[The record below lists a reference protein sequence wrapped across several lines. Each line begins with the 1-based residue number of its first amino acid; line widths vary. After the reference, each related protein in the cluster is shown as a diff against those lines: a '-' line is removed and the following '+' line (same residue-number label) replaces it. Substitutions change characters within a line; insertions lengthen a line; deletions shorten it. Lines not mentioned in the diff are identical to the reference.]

1 MKKRLALFILFV
13 LLKSTFPQ
21 TYKILESTTEQIK
34 VEVNFENAYKFY
46 ERNVDGKKF
55 SFVEGNEFNLR
66 NPGEPYLPN
75 YILQIGIPFNSDIH
89 TEIISINS
97 EKKNNIFILP
107 TPDSLEQS
115 LKELNFNQDIYSN
128 DSYFPKSAVEIY
140 GDYIFRF
147 ARIATISVSP
157 FQFNPITR
165 EVIQNN
171 KIVALIKFNQ
181 NQGLANNYKTVQDQ
195 PTLDVLAT
203 TVINYDVAKNFIEE
217 NLSTKDTPTQT
228 NSYWYDPHKDYL
240 KIYLNTKGVYRI
252 TYEMLINAGL
262 PDNGISQMNF
272 ALFNEGNSIPIDVV
286 DKDSNGVF
294 NAGDYFQ
301 FVGGPPKP
309 VNAYTYLNI
318 YNLQNVY
325 WLTYQADSTNYYK
338 NRNGFPNSGYNLI
351 SNTIETIHWEKD
363 QYFNHLGQSSVD
375 NNKDYW
381 FWDFI
386 EYRAGGYF
394 RFFKHII
401 PDTTFLDIFMQKPK
415 MNLKIGLHGLTSN
428 NCGSGFGH
436 SAEILLNAKRVG
448 TLKWTGQNLATFEK
462 EFFVSFGSSG
472 QDTMYLNWA
481 NIQELIVRSTGE
493 VCDTTNSGDSFFIN
507 YIELQFWKSLRTN
520 SNNFIFTSPPGDFG
534 ENIYWMYNWLRDNM
548 KIYIP
553 NRSEL
558 ISNPWISND
567 ASNSVRFVD
576 TLFQQTEYYIVADDY
591 FLAPDSLVRRTTLS
605 DLRNIDNAADYII
618 ITHPLFIEAANRLA
632 TFRSHNLKKYNE
644 PRIKIVNI
652 FDIYDEFSG
661 GLLNPFAVKSFI
673 KYAYE
678 NWQRPAPFYI
688 TLMGDLSTDYR
699 KINSSSRDN
708 FIPSIPYHVITY
720 GQAASDNQF
729 VTVVGNDFIPDLAI
743 GRLSCE
749 TSEEANL
756 LVDKIINY
764 PADGSKEWKQN
775 VALFSS
781 GLTAADEDAMKF
793 NDRNIELNNAY
804 LEPNGIN
811 STKVFRYPNK
821 PEYLQY
827 QGTGADMRR
836 EIDGGTVIVNYY
848 GHGGGF
854 QWDLVFT
861 DDDILALQNGNKL
874 PFVSS
879 VTCYTA
885 HYDNQEIFGEIF
897 NSLPI
902 GGSIAFWG
910 STGVTL
916 WPTGHSINRDFFREV
931 FANKRHVIGDAILKT
946 KTNLGYGTMVDLL
959 TLLGDPALEL
969 AVPYYPDFAIKS
981 TDISITPRNPIKDD
995 TVVVRV
1001 AIKNLGR
1008 SFIGDTVSVQ
1018 LFENQITDTTLIGL
1032 NRLRS
1037 FGENDTTYFTWI
1049 PTSDG
1054 LKSLIA
1060 VINEVDTLMEIDHS
1074 DNMATAS
1081 FSVFS
1086 FESPKIVKPVNNY
1099 FSNQNSVDFVIVD
1112 IGSNVQKEF
1121 KYWIEIDSSKDL
1133 NSNFRIQS
1141 PILSAVKGAVKWKS
1155 PQLTNGVYFW
1165 RAYII
1170 ADSDTNKSDVQTFSI
1185 NQETNSGYFAAG
1197 KQLLDFNTVNVNYSD
1212 STASL
1217 ILNIMPLPPRPVEEK
1232 KIDSILI
1239 PLPSDSTEITACTTD
1254 GSYLYFGN
1262 VSYYRNGRP
1271 SKIYK
1276 IGTGLNGTIKGFNY
1290 GTIGDIEVEIKNQI
1304 FYHSDG
1310 FLYVATGDDSTLLKV
1325 NIQTADT
1332 SRIYIPAKMLP
1343 SEDGLL
1349 KNSGFY
1355 LASDGNYVYNLTPGY
1370 GDFRNK
1376 YTLRVFDPAQNWQQ
1390 VGVDKQLFGTS
1401 AIGFNNFFV
1410 TDDYLISYES
1420 YINGYQRRYKISTG
1434 SYEEEY
1440 ITFVWRKPI
1449 YCFTYDWENNF
1460 VYGGLFL
1467 PNNFRYDFGFFKFI
1481 GTYLEAQGSI
1491 TTNEIGPARKWKN
1504 FNYNLETSNST
1515 GHFNT
1520 KLFGKN
1526 NLTQNWDT
1534 LFTNLQPVSDISSV
1548 NPLIYPYLQ
1557 AKFTLT
1563 DSSFGLSDPMKLK
1576 SVKVE
1581 YDCFPEINMSPGD
1594 VVFDVDSMLQG
1605 FPVNMSLKVSNIG
1618 YTTSDS
1624 LRLDFYNNIQD
1635 SAFYTAYA
1643 NVPPDSF
1650 SLINKVIS
1658 TDNLLYT
1665 APVSPVDIKVVATPF
1680 VREFYDF
1687 NNSTEGH
1694 FDVIRDSVKP
1704 AFNITFDGKEILNG
1718 DVISSQPHVL
1728 ITLED
1733 NSPLPLDTSYFTIVH
1748 TENNKTSVVRFNDP
1762 DLTYNY
1768 SPYPNSK
1775 MEINWLPKLKDGKHI
1790 LEVLAK
1796 DGSGN
1801 FFDSTSSKSV
1811 FYVYNN
1817 PDILQVYN
1825 YPNPFTDNTYFTFE
1839 LRGVVAPDEIRIKI
1853 FTIAGR
1859 LIKEIQLKQS
1869 DLQIGFNRIAWDGR
1883 DEDGDVIANGLYF
1896 YKVLTKTGDEVKV
1909 ITQKLAK
1916 LR

>member
-34 VEVNFENAYKFY
+34 IEVNFENAYQFY
-46 ERNVDGKKF
+46 ERNVEGKKF

-115 LKELNFNQDIYSN
+115 LKDLNFNQDIYSN
-128 DSYFPKSAVEIY
+128 DSFFPKNAFEVS
-140 GDYIFRF
+140 GDFIFRF
-147 ARIATISVSP
+147 ARIATLSFSP

-165 EVIQNN
+165 EVIQN
-171 KIVALIKFNQ
+171 KHLVVVVKFVNRKNSNPTFQ
-181 NQGLANNYKTVQDQ
+181 ISQDQ
-195 PTLDVLAT
+195 PTLDILST
-203 TVINYDVAKNFIEE
+203 TVINYETAKNFVGEIKSS
-217 NLSTKDTPTQT
+217 NDSPAQT

-272 ALFNEGNSIPIDVV
+272 ALYNEGNSMPIDVV

-301 FVGGPPKP
+301 FVGSPPKP
-309 VNAYTYLNI
+309 ADAYANLNI

-325 WLTYQADSTNYYK
+325 WFSYQADSLNLYK
-338 NRNGFPNSGYNLI
+338 HRDGYPTSGYNLI
-351 SNTIETIHWEKD
+351 FNTIETLKWGKD
-363 QYFNHLGQSSVD
+363 EYFSHLGQAPD
-375 NNKDYW
+375 DKRDYW
-381 FWDFI
+381 YWDFI
-386 EYRAGGYF
+386 EWRSGYSKYF
-394 RFFKHII
+394 TQII
-401 PDTTFLDIFMQKPK
+401 PDSAFLDIYIQKPK
-415 MNLKIGLHGLTSN
+415 MKLKIGLHGLTSK
-428 NCGSGFGH
+428 NCGTGFGH
-436 SAEILLNAKRVG
+436 SAQFLLNSYPVG
-448 TLKWTGQNLATFEK
+448 ALKWNGQNSATFEK
-462 EFFVSFGSSG
+462 EFFISFSSAG

-481 NIQELIVRSTGE
+481 NTQELIIRSTGE
-493 VCDTTNSGDSFFIN
+493 VCDTSLGDSFLLNFIE
-507 YIELQFWKSLRTN
+507 IEFWKQLKTFQN
-520 SNNFIFTSPPGDFG
+520 YFIFTSPPGDFG
-534 ENIYWMYNWLRDNM
+534 ENIYWMSNWHRDNM
-548 KIYIP
+548 KIYLP
-553 NRSEL
+553 DRGEL
-558 ISNPWISND
+558 ISNPWITND

-576 TLFQQTEYYIVADDY
+576 TLFQQTEYYCVADDY
-591 FLAPDSLVRRTTLS
+591 FLTPDSLVHKNTNS
-605 DLRNIDNAADYII
+605 DLRNVDNAADYII

-632 TFRSHNLKKYNE
+632 TFRSQHLKRFNE

-652 FDIYDEFSG
+652 FDIYDEFSN
-661 GLLNPFAVKSFI
+661 GLMSPFAVKSFV
-673 KYAYE
+673 KYTYE
-678 NWQRPAPFYI
+678 NWQRPAPYYV

-699 KINSSSRDN
+699 KILPTSREN
-708 FIPSIPYHVITY
+708 FIPSIPYHVIIY
-720 GQAASDNQF
+720 GQASSDNQF
-729 VTVVGNDFIPDLAI
+729 VAVAGNDFIPDLAI
-743 GRLSCE
+743 GRISCE

-781 GLTAADEDAMKF
+781 GLTAADEESMKF
-793 NDRNIELNNAY
+793 NDRNIELHNSY
-804 LEPNGIN
+804 LAPNGIT

-827 QGTGADMRR
+827 QGAGPEMRKGIDDGA
-836 EIDGGTVIVNYY
+836 VIVNYY

-861 DDDILALQNGNKL
+861 NDDILALQNGFKL

-897 NSLPI
+897 NSLPDR
-902 GGSIAFWG
+902 GSIAFWG

-931 FANKRHVIGDAILKT
+931 FANKRHIIGDAILKA

-969 AVPYYPDFAIKS
+969 AIPYYPDFAIKS
-981 TDISITPRNPIKDD
+981 SDISITPRNPIKDD
-995 TVVVRV
+995 TVVVKV
-1001 AIKNLGR
+1001 AIKNFGR
-1008 SFIGDTVSVQ
+1008 SFISDTVSVQ
-1018 LFENQITDTTLIGL
+1018 LFENLISDTTLIGL
-1032 NRLRS
+1032 NRLSS
-1037 FGENDTTYFTWI
+1037 FGENDTTYFTWLA
-1049 PTSDG
+1049 TSDG
-1054 LKSLIA
+1054 LKTLIV

-1074 DNMATAS
+1074 DNIASAS
-1081 FSVFS
+1081 FSVYS

-1099 FSNQNSVDFVIVD
+1099 YTNQNKVNFIIVD
-1112 IGSNVQKEF
+1112 IGLNIQKEF
-1121 KYWIEIDSSKDL
+1121 KYWIEIDSSRDL
-1133 NSNFRIQS
+1133 NSNVKIQS
-1141 PILSAVKGAVKWKS
+1141 PLLTAVKGIVSWKS
-1155 PQLTNGVYFW
+1155 PQLSSGEYFW

-1170 ADSDTNKSDVQTFSI
+1170 ADSDTNKSDIQTFSI
-1185 NQETNSGYFAAG
+1185 NSDTNSGYIAKG

-1212 STASL
+1212 STSSL
-1217 ILNIMPLPPRPVEEK
+1217 TLNILPLPPRPTEEK
-1232 KIDSILI
+1232 LIDSILI
-1239 PLPSDSTEITACTTD
+1239 PLPSDSTEITSFTTD
-1254 GSYLYFGN
+1254 GSYLYFGH

-1290 GTIGDIEVEIKNQI
+1290 GTIGNIEVEIKNQL

-1310 FLYVATGDDSTLLKV
+1310 FLYVATGDDSTLLRV
-1325 NIQTADT
+1325 NLESADT
-1332 SRIYIPAKMLP
+1332 SRIDIPAKMLP

-1349 KNSGFY
+1349 KNGGFY
-1355 LASDGNYVYNLTPGY
+1355 LVSDGNYVYNLTPGY

-1376 YTLRVFDPAQNWQQ
+1376 YTLRIFNPSQNWQQ
-1390 VGVDKQLFGTS
+1390 VGEDKILFGSS
-1401 AIGFNNFFV
+1401 AYGFNSFFV
-1410 TDDYLISYES
+1410 ADDYLIAYES
-1420 YINGYQRRYKISTG
+1420 YLNGYQRRYRISTN

-1440 ITFVWRKPI
+1440 ITFVWRKTI
-1449 YCFTYDWENNF
+1449 YGMAYDWENNF
-1460 VYGGLFL
+1460 VYGGLFT
-1467 PNNFRYDFGFFKFI
+1467 PNNFRYDFGFFKFV
-1481 GTYLEAQGSI
+1481 GTYLEAQGTI
-1491 TTNEIGPARKWKN
+1491 TTNEVGPARKWKKI
-1504 FNYNLETSNST
+1504 NYNLETVNST
-1515 GHFNT
+1515 GHFDA

-1526 NLTQNWDT
+1526 SITQNWDT
-1534 LFTNLQPVSDISSV
+1534 LLTTLQPVSDISFI
-1548 NPLIYPYLQ
+1548 NPLTYPYIE

-1563 DSSFGLSDPMKLK
+1563 DSSFGLSEPMKLK

-1581 YDCFPEINMSPGD
+1581 YDCFPEINLGPSD

-1605 FPVNMSLKVSNIG
+1605 FPVNMSLKVDNVG
-1618 YTTSDS
+1618 YTTADS

-1635 SAFYTAYA
+1635 SAFFTTYA

-1650 SLINKVIS
+1650 SVINKVIP

-1665 APVSPVDIKVVATPF
+1665 APVSPVDVRVIATPTIK
-1680 VREFYDF
+1680 EYYDF
-1687 NNSTEGH
+1687 NNSSEGH
-1694 FDVIRDSVKP
+1694 FDVIRDSLKP

-1869 DLQIGFNRIAWDGR
+1869 DLQIGFNKITWDGR